1 MKITTINSE
10 LLAAISAAIA
20 VRAIV
25 SLYSYSGQGKPPM
38 YGDYEAQRHWQEIT
52 TNLEPK
58 DWYRNTND
66 NDLLYWG
73 LDYPPITAYHSYLLG
88 IIANKYNESFVDLT
102 KSRGVESEAHKI
114 FMRLSV
120 LFADIVI
127 YLPALIVLYLVIVNQ
142 QSKKSLLV
150 YLIPMILYPGQ
161 ILIDN
166 GHFQYNNISLGL
178 FLFAI
183 AAICKEKHYLGAF
196 VYTLALNYKQMEL
209 YHAFP
214 IFIYL
219 LRTCFDQ
226 KSYSQKIKNFLYIAG
241 IVVSTFVILWLPW
254 LGSLSSILEVVGRLF
269 PIGRGVF
276 EDKVSNFWC
285 VINVVYKIKNKLLN
299 QQMAMLCLGVTAAFV
314 LPLNVHLFFN
324 KRKETFLLS
333 LVSTAMAF
341 YLFSFQVHEKSILLV
356 AAPAF
361 CLLNRYLLET
371 LWFLEV
377 TVFSMFPLFVKDGL
391 TIPYFVLLFLY
402 HVYVKNI
409 VLKKFNERQFKSR
422 LVSAIYS
429 VSVYTMFIISCVSLF
444 APAPAKYPHIW
455 SLLISVYSFAHFF
468 LYFCFCI
475 WQQFVNDFTKI
486 KTN

>member
-1 MKITTINSE
+1 MINANI
-10 LLAAISAAIA
+10 LAAISAAIA

-25 SLYSYSGQGKPPM
+25 SLNSYSGQGKPPM

-58 DWYRNTND
+58 YWYRNTSE

-73 LDYPPITAYHSYLLG
+73 LDYPPLTAYHSYLLG
-88 IIANKYNESFVDLT
+88 NVAGKYDESFVELT
-102 KSRGVESEAHKI
+102 KSRGVESDAHKT

-120 LFADIVI
+120 LLADVVI
-127 YLPALIVLYLVIVNQ
+127 YLPALLVLFTVIVNQ
-142 QSKKSLLV
+142 QNKKSMFV
-150 YLIPMILYPGQ
+150 YLIAMILYPGQ

-166 GHFQYNNISLGL
+166 GHFQYNNISLGF
-178 FLFAI
+178 FLLAI
-183 AAICKEKHYLGAF
+183 AAICKEKHYVGSF

-226 KSYSQKIKNFLYIAG
+226 KSFSQKLKKFLIIAT
-241 IVVSTFVILWLPW
+241 IVVSTFVVLWLPW
-254 LGSLSSILEVVGRLF
+254 LGSLDSTLEVVGRLF

-285 VINVVYKIKNKLLN
+285 VVNVVYKIKNKISN

-314 LPLNVHLFFN
+314 LPINVHLFFN

-333 LVSTAMAF
+333 LVSTAMTF

-356 AAPAF
+356 AAPAL
-361 CLLNRYLLET
+361 CLLNSYPLET

-391 TIPYFVLLFLY
+391 EMPFFVLLFIY
-402 HVYVKNI
+402 HICVKDI
-409 VLKKFNERQFKSR
+409 VLKEYNYRQFKNRVMTALFST
-422 LVSAIYS
+422 
-429 VSVYTMFIISCVSLF
+429 SVYSMFIIACVSLF
-444 APAPAKYPHIW
+444 APAPARYPHIW
-455 SLLISVYSFAHFF
+455 SLLISVYSFVHFF

-475 WQQFVNDFTKI
+475 WQQFVNSFTKI
-486 KTN
+486 KAA

>member
-1 MKITTINSE
+1 MINANI
-10 LLAAISAAIA
+10 LAAISVAIA

-25 SLYSYSGQGKPPM
+25 SLYSYSGQGQPPM

-58 DWYRNTND
+58 YWYKNTSE

-73 LDYPPITAYHSYLLG
+73 LDYPPLTAYHSYLLG
-88 IIANKYNESFVDLT
+88 IIAGKYNESFVGLT
-102 KSRGVESEAHKI
+102 KSRGVESETHKA

-120 LFADIVI
+120 LFADVVI
-127 YLPALIVLYLVIVNQ
+127 YLPALVLLCLVIVNQ
-142 QSKKSLLV
+142 QTKKSLLV

-178 FLFAI
+178 FLLAI
-183 AAICKEKHYLGAF
+183 AAICKEKYYLGSF

-226 KSYSQKIKNFLYIAG
+226 KSFSQKIKKFSLVAS
-241 IVVSTFVILWLPW
+241 IVVSTCVVLWLPW
-254 LGSLSSILEVVGRLF
+254 LGSLNSILEVVGRLF

-285 VINVVYKIKNKLLN
+285 VVNVVYKIKNKLLN
-299 QQMAMLCLGVTAAFV
+299 QQMAMLCLSVTAAFV
-314 LPLNVHLFFN
+314 LPINVHLFFN

-333 LVSTAMAF
+333 LVSTAMTF

-356 AAPAF
+356 AAPAL
-361 CLLNRYLLET
+361 CLFNSYPLET
-371 LWFLEV
+371 LWFLEI
-377 TVFSMFPLFVKDGL
+377 TVFSMFPLYVKDGL
-391 TIPYFVLLFLY
+391 AMPFFVLLLIY
-402 HVYVKNI
+402 HIFVKDI
-409 VLKKFNERQFKSR
+409 ILKEFNYRQFNNRVLSTIF
-422 LVSAIYS
+422 ST
-429 VSVYTMFIISCVSLF
+429 SVYFMFIIACVSLF
-444 APAPAKYPHIW
+444 APAPTNYPHIW
-455 SLLISVYSFAHFF
+455 SLVISVYSFAHFF

-486 KTN
+486 KAA